1 MFKPLSLDRFAQG
14 IRDQQEA
21 PVILVCAHCEG
32 EIYGSEPVYVM
43 PGGDIIHA
51 DTQCLA
57 DYTGADLMSAEEA
70 LGVAI

>member
-1 MFKPLSLDRFAQG
+1 MLKPLSLDRFAQG

-43 PGGDIIHA
+43 PGGDIIHGSE
-51 DTQCLA
+51 QCLA
-57 DYTGADLMSAEEA
+57 DYADAQLMSAEEA
-70 LGVAI
+70 LGVGV